1 MKSYSKLFVLICA
14 VTLSAAF
21 VSACSDNST
30 PPPAPAPAPAP
41 EVVKPNS

>member
-1 MKSYSKLFVLICA
+1 MKSYLKLFVLICA

-21 VSACSDNST
+21 VSACSDNT
-30 PPPAPAPAPAP
+30 PPPAAAPAPAP

>member
-1 MKSYSKLFVLICA
+1 MKSYLKLFVFICA

-21 VSACSDNST
+21 VSACSDNT
-30 PPPAPAPAPAP
+30 PPPAAPAPAP